1 MTFDI
6 STFMRQRAQ
15 RSAFAGSTP
24 IKKWISLP
32 RNGKRTLDFMGELV
46 ATITERSMVH
56 SESSEWKL
64 SIYKALPDQ
73 YVFASMLR
81 LTAPERMTLYSARV
95 FDTQQELCSF
105 LLEGQ
110 HSQVELPRKLLQK
123 AGMLGVCGKMLER
136 SRPAAPRRL
145 QWGDGWA
152 SVWQLL
158 AHGGFNYAESTN
170 VPQ

>member
-15 RSAFAGSTP
+15 RTAFMASTS
-24 IKKWISLP
+24 IKKWVSLP
-32 RNGKRTLDFMGELV
+32 RNGKQTLDFMGELV
-46 ATITERSMVH
+46 ATITDRSAMH
-56 SESSEWKL
+56 SEASEWKV
-64 SIYKALPDQ
+64 SIYKALPDH

-81 LTAPERMTLYSARV
+81 LTSPERMTLYSARV
-95 FDTQQELCSF
+95 FETQQELCAF

-110 HSQVELPRKLLQK
+110 HGQVELPRKLLQK
-123 AGMLGVCGKMLER
+123 AGMLGACGKMLER
-136 SRPAAPRRL
+136 GRAPRPRV

-152 SVWQLL
+152 CTWQLL
-158 AHGGFNYAESTN
+158 ARGGFNYAESTT